1 MSQMLIGILGIV
13 LIVGCALM
21 ATSYLG
27 PAFLKSRDEA
37 RVADYDGQTTQL
49 RRAANEFMQ
58 NGGDLPLNGT
68 VDPISTLANSKNLRS
83 VPEGA
88 RTGWVYNPTSKAL
101 LMRADG
107 AGGDANAI
115 CIAARRKAN
124 IPNPTVIKKCDGST
138 GALLPVDPCC
148 VG

>member
-13 LIVGCALM
+13 LIVGGALI
-21 ATSYLG
+21 AASYLG
-27 PAFLKSRDEA
+27 PMFVASKNEV
-37 RVADYDGQTTQL
+37 RVADYVSQTTQL

-58 NGGDLPLNGT
+58 NGGRIPLNGS
-68 VDPISTLANSKNLRS
+68 VDPITTLQNSRALKA

-88 RTGWVYNPTSKAL
+88 RTAWVYNPASKAL

-107 AGGDANAI
+107 AGGDAMAI
-115 CIAARRKAN
+115 CTAARRKAN
-124 IPNPTVIKKCDGST
+124 IPDPTMVKKCDGST
-138 GALLPVDPCC
+138 GALIPGDPCC

>member
-1 MSQMLIGILGIV
+1 MSQMMVGIIGIL
-13 LIVGCALM
+13 LIVACGLM
-21 ATSYLG
+21 ATSYFG
-27 PAFLKSRDEA
+27 PMFQKSRDEA
-37 RVADYDGQTTQL
+37 RVADYVGQTTQL
-49 RRAANEFMQ
+49 RRAANEFIQ
-58 NGGDLPLNGT
+58 NGGNLPLNGS
-68 VDPISTLANSKNLRS
+68 VDPITTLANSKNLRS

-115 CIAARRKAN
+115 CVVARRKAN
-124 IPNPTVIKKCDGST
+124 IPNPSTIKKCDGST
-138 GALLPVDPCC
+138 GALLPGDPCC